1 MNYLNIR
8 VIINGTLIYTLTK
21 NKPVLIPVTH
31 SHVSV
36 VATDGFH
43 ITRPLQ
49 IAFHKSNTFH
59 FKIVCAIDND
69 LFITGAVLLVLL
81 FTVGLFSDILIFR
94 LLSLVPI
101 FYFLFYY
108 YINRKDFLQIKAA

>member
-8 VIINGTLIYTLTK
+8 VIINGNSIYTLSK
-21 NKPVLIPVTH
+21 NQPVIIPI
-31 SHVSV
+31 SQPDVSV

-43 ITRPLQ
+43 ITRPLS
-49 IAFHKSNTFH
+49 IAFHKSNTYH

-81 FTVGLFSDILIFR
+81 FAVGLFSDILIFR

-108 YINRKDFLQIKAA
+108 YINRKEFLQIKAA

>member
-8 VIINGTLIYTLTK
+8 VIVNGTLIYTLPK
-21 NKPVLIPVTH
+21 NNPVLITVQQPNI
-31 SHVSV
+31 SV

-43 ITRPLQ
+43 ITRPLA
-49 IAFHKSNTFH
+49 IAYHQSNTYH
-59 FKIVCAIDND
+59 FTIACAIDND

-81 FTVGLFSDILIFR
+81 FAVGVFSEILIFR
-94 LLSLVPI
+94 LLSVVPI
-101 FYFLFYY
+101 LYFLFHY